1 MQQGFGQGQGGGR
14 GQGGGQGGGRGQ
26 GGQGRG
32 MGRGPGTG
40 QGPGG
45 ECVLL
50 TNGEHLASSIPVPSA
65 APRWYAREI
74 FC

>member
-1 MQQGFGQGQGGGR
+1 VVAVVRVEVRVEDADREDKVGVWVEVQEPDKAQAVSAYARSAGQR
-14 GQGGGQGGGRGQ
+14 
-26 GGQGRG
+26 
-32 MGRGPGTG
+32 
-40 QGPGG
+40 
-45 ECVLL
+45 LL